1 MGSWQYC
8 LETEQLG
15 THHGG
20 GERILLD
27 PQAHAHPEAPMSA
40 NVVPTLWLTS
50 LVPHESHGTVW
61 GVGSI
66 VWRRNNSVFIS
77 LC

>member
-1 MGSWQYC
+1 MDSMQYC

-20 GERILLD
+20 GERISLD
-27 PQAHAHPEAPMSA
+27 PQTHAHPEAPMSA

-50 LVPHESHGTVW
+50 LVPHTYLK
-61 GVGSI
+61 
-66 VWRRNNSVFIS
+66 IS
-77 LC
+77 TSC